1 METIK
6 SKNKTSY
13 RETVYIEGV
22 RYRSPTFDKKSDAKN
37 WKNDLLS
44 KRERA
49 KILGDDFSVVEK
61 QKFTDFALHW
71 VETKIKPQRTQS
83 TYNRYAN
90 VIKNH
95 FNERFK
101 DLNLDQ
107 FRQHHADN
115 LVKSLLDAGHANKG
129 VNDILQIFKGIFI
142 EAKRKKAI
150 RENPFEDYSSLKQVE
165 VPPNFWNG
173 NEIHQF
179 LLATH
184 DHHLYPIFVTAL
196 NTGMRRGELGGL
208 AWDMV
213 DFKRN
218 MIQVSRIRD
227 RFGLRRTTKT
237 GVARHIP
244 MNPVVKSILIELH
257 HRKNPKTVST
267 DIKGKQVHLVFGN
280 ADGGIMN
287 IHHLYR
293 DFQRAQNRA
302 KMSQV
307 IRFHDLRHTFAS
319 HFMMNGGNIYDLQKV
334 LGHTKTEMTQIY
346 AHLAPE
352 HLAGVTSVV
361 NFGATFSKKVAQIQP
376 NEISDEDNVEV
387 FAMKSQA

>member
-1 METIK
+1 
-6 SKNKTSY
+6 
-13 RETVYIEGV
+13 
-22 RYRSPTFDKKSDAKN
+22 
-37 WKNDLLS
+37 
-44 KRERA
+44 
-49 KILGDDFSVVEK
+49 
-61 QKFTDFALHW
+61 
-71 VETKIKPQRTQS
+71 
-83 TYNRYAN
+83 
-90 VIKNH
+90 
-95 FNERFK
+95 
-101 DLNLDQ
+101 
-107 FRQHHADN
+107 
-115 LVKSLLDAGHANKG
+115 
-129 VNDILQIFKGIFI
+129 
-142 EAKRKKAI
+142 
-150 RENPFEDYSSLKQVE
+150 
-165 VPPNFWNG
+165 
-173 NEIHQF
+173 
-179 LLATH
+179 
-184 DHHLYPIFVTAL
+184 
-196 NTGMRRGELGGL
+196 
-208 AWDMV
+208 
-213 DFKRN
+213 
-218 MIQVSRIRD
+218 
-227 RFGLRRTTKT
+227 
-237 GVARHIP
+237 